1 MCQKF
6 NVIPLSFSA
15 GGKKQTK
22 DPTTNCWHQNPPIS
36 SMHNSP
42 QITTSHLHASTRQR
56 HMDDD
61 GGWSRGSPAKGSGWS
76 SKKNQSMPAKD
87 TKTGSQNQVRDF
99 RGSPEVDS
107 AAVWPM
113 PEHKHQGSN
122 GSGEGDGWNTFS
134 PGQSN
139 SSRQHSQS
147 ENWMSDEGSL
157 SMGENACSPQSN
169 SSPSPS
175 NVGWNIGPEVP
186 DVQHELEPIEDDELD
201 REGGVADTTAVS
213 EVETGYNS
221 KSREDDERKRKSSSW
236 DDLDTTSSSNMIPAQ
251 TTSPKQPPGSSSS
264 SDEQHHGKNT
274 SCSPNMDMDKTL
286 ESADTESN
294 ATCTSTD
301 KDINKPHE
309 ETSAGVPN
317 SHSTSGTPD
326 GLGMSVWKSRASVGG
341 STSSINSVG
350 SSSSWKSEGKNG
362 YHGKPPNFSPRKSG
376 RYTNMILNTNR
387 GWMHMTCVYSSQFL
401 HVHVYTL

>member
-1 MCQKF
+1 MYISF
-6 NVIPLSFSA
+6 PLSFSA
-15 GGKKQTK
+15 GGKKETK

-36 SMHNSP
+36 SMHNSS
-42 QITTSHLHASTRQR
+42 QTTTTRHK

-76 SKKNQSMPAKD
+76 SKKNHGMPVKD
-87 TKTGSQNQVRDF
+87 TKTGNQVPLVRDF

-113 PEHKHQGSN
+113 PEHKHQGSS

-157 SMGENACSPQSN
+157 SMGENACSPHSN

-175 NVGWNIGPEVP
+175 NVGWNIGPDVP

-201 REGGVADTTAVS
+201 REGGVEVARTTPAS
-213 EVETGYNS
+213 EVETGFKT
-221 KSREDDERKRKSSSW
+221 KSIEDERKRKSSSW
-236 DDLDTTSSSNMIPAQ
+236 DDLDIMSSSTNDKDTLVQ
-251 TTSPKQPPGSSSS
+251 TTSKQPPASFSS
-264 SDEQHHGKNT
+264 SDEQHHSKNT
-274 SCSPNMDMDKTL
+274 SCSPIMDMEKTL
-286 ESADTESN
+286 QSADTESTV
-294 ATCTSTD
+294 TCTSTD
-301 KDINKPHE
+301 KDIHKQ
-309 ETSAGVPN
+309 TSAGVPHT
-317 SHSTSGTPD
+317 HSTSGTPD

-350 SSSSWKSEGKNG
+350 SNSSWKSEGKNG
-362 YHGKPPNFSPRKSG
+362 YHSKPSNFSPRKSS
-376 RYTNMILNTNR
+376 RYV
-387 GWMHMTCVYSSQFL
+387 HDVY
-401 HVHVYTL
+401 VYPSVYPECEGGEYMYV

>member
-1 MCQKF
+1 
-6 NVIPLSFSA
+6 
-15 GGKKQTK
+15 
-22 DPTTNCWHQNPPIS
+22 
-36 SMHNSP
+36 MHNSS
-42 QITTSHLHASTRQR
+42 QTTTTRNR

-76 SKKNQSMPAKD
+76 SKKNHTMPTRD
-87 TKTGSQNQVRDF
+87 TKTGNQLALVKDF

-113 PEHKHQGSN
+113 PEHKHQGSS

-175 NVGWNIGPEVP
+175 NVGWNIGPDVP

-201 REGGVADTTAVS
+201 REGSVEVARTTPGS
-213 EVETGYNS
+213 EVETGFKS
-221 KSREDDERKRKSSSW
+221 KSREDERKRKSNSW
-236 DDLDTTSSSNMIPAQ
+236 DDLDAMPSSTNDKDMLAQ
-251 TTSPKQPPGSSSS
+251 TTSKQPPASFLS
-264 SDEQHHGKNT
+264 SDVQHHSKNT
-274 SCSPNMDMDKTL
+274 SCSPSMDMDRTL
-286 ESADTESN
+286 ESADTES
-294 ATCTSTD
+294 TVTCTDTESTVICTSTD
-301 KDINKPHE
+301 KDIHKRYE
-309 ETSAGVPN
+309 EISAGVHVPHT
-317 SHSTSGTPD
+317 HSNSGTPD

-362 YHGKPPNFSPRKSG
+362 YHSKPSNFSPRKSS
-376 RYTNMILNTNR
+376 RYVYHICLS
-387 GWMHMTCVYSSQFL
+387 WMWREGGYNWMCVCISVPQFVHMQVC
-401 HVHVYTL
+401 TL

>member
-6 NVIPLSFSA
+6 IVVLLSFSA

-42 QITTSHLHASTRQR
+42 QTTTSHLHATTRQR
-56 HMDDD
+56 RMDDD

-76 SKKNQSMPAKD
+76 SKKNQSMPARD
-87 TKTGSQNQVRDF
+87 TRTGSQNQVPLVRDF

-157 SMGENACSPQSN
+157 SMGDNACSPHSN

-175 NVGWNIGPEVP
+175 NVGWNIGPEVVP

-201 REGGVADTTAVS
+201 REGGVEDARTTAAS

-221 KSREDDERKRKSSSW
+221 KSDDERKRKSSSW
-236 DDLDTTSSSNMIPAQ
+236 DDLDTTTSSNVDKDILAQ
-251 TTSPKQPPGSSSS
+251 TTSKQPPGFFSS
-264 SDEQHHGKNT
+264 SDEQHHGKNN
-274 SCSPNMDMDKTL
+274 SCSPSMNMDKTL
-286 ESADTESN
+286 DSADTESN
-294 ATCTSTD
+294 VTCTSTD
-301 KDINKPHE
+301 EDINKPHE
-309 ETSAGVPN
+309 ETSAGVPS

-362 YHGKPPNFSPRKSG
+362 YHSKPPNFSPRKSS
-376 RYTNMILNTNR
+376 RYTYIYVNILNTNR
-387 GWMHMTCVYSSQFL
+387 GWIHMNCVYS
-401 HVHVYTL
+401 